1 MKIAITIEL
10 DKESAEIFQTPF
22 KKLSKQVND
31 LIGMFKKADYKIE
44 DVKAP
49 APETKPPK
57 AAPKKSKKKSRSKI
71 SVKSTILK
79 AVKNHKDGVNTKDL
93 KQETGLT
100 SKQISNNLFHLK
112 KDKKVEKT
120 EGGLFIAI

>member
-22 KKLSKQVND
+22 KKLSKQIND
-31 LIGMFKKADYKIE
+31 LIGMFKKADYKVE
-44 DVKAP
+44 DVLALV
-49 APETKPPK
+49 PETKPTK
-57 AAPKKSKKKSRSKI
+57 AAPKKAKTKSRSKI

-79 AVKNHKDGVNTKDL
+79 AVKNHKDGVSNKDL
-93 KQETGLT
+93 QQQTGLT
-100 SKQISNNLFHLK
+100 GKQISDNLFHLK

-120 EGGLFIAI
+120 KDGLFVAV